1 MFGEWG
7 LSCSTGTGT
16 GVEVELSIIQGR
28 HDCREGSVRL
38 WLVRSCGCNRPVAVI
53 DMWL

>member
-1 MFGEWG
+1 MFGECR
-7 LSCSTGTGT
+7 LSCSTKTGT
-16 GVEVELSIIQGR
+16 GVEVELSIQGR

-38 WLVRSCGCNRPVAVI
+38 WLVRSCGCNRSVAVI